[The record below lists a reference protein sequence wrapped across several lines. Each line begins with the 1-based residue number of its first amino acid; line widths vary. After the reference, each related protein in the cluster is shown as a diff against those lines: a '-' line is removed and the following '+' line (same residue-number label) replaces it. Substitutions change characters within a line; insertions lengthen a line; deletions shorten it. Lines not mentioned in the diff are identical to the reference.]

1 MKAIAFD
8 VKNQLNRLCAI
19 VEHMLALSGMMRG
32 SFGTIYQ
39 RCGKPTCWCADTKEK
54 GHLCMRL
61 MWSEESGVKSRSV
74 RHEDQQIIKEAVGQY
89 REYKEIR
96 RKLRIEERKLDELLD
111 EFERNTTKSNK
122 AKMGY
127 L

>member
-8 VKNQLNRLCAI
+8 VKNQLNRLCSI
-19 VEHMLALSGMMRG
+19 VEDMLALSGMMRG
-32 SFGTIYQ
+32 SFGSIYQ
-39 RCGKPTCWCADTKEK
+39 RCGKPTCWCADKNEK

-96 RKLRIEERKLDELLD
+96 RKLRSEERKLDELLD
-111 EFERNTTKSNK
+111 DFERNTTKSNK